1 LILDVDDFIVF
12 SNSSGMYH
20 SPLTEGSTHHL
31 LPLGVGQIAG
41 VEYNDHTD
49 QLYWVESTAL
59 FKTGSVKRGSLNGS
73 GQEILKDIA
82 LINTDWYSMQL
93 DHVGGH
99 VFWTL
104 QGGNQILYA
113 TTVGNIT
120 GNNTSAVLHQRTDLN
135 PRALA
140 FNAEER

>member
-1 LILDVDDFIVF
+1 VVDVDDFIVF

-20 SPLTEGSTHHL
+20 SPLTGGSAYHL
-31 LPLGVGQIAG
+31 LPLGAGEIAG

-49 QLYWVESTAL
+49 QLYWVETTRWL
-59 FKTGSVKRGSLNGS
+59 KTGSVKRGNLDGS
-73 GQEILKDIA
+73 GQDIVKDVA

-104 QGGNQILYA
+104 QGGNQIVYA
-113 TTVGNIT
+113 TTIENVTANA
-120 GNNTSAVLHQRTDLN
+120 SAVLYQRTSLN

-140 FNAEER
+140 FNTEER